1 MRLTSVHLTG
11 HRSVEDLEFEMGPF
25 TVLFGKNN
33 AGKTNIL
40 ETLLGVLIR
49 VKRILFVAPTLTAR
63 RTRRAQWS
71 WNLSRGSRL
80 TTQSSLESRRASAFV
95 AGSPLQGTA

>member
-11 HRSVEDLEFEMGPF
+11 HRSVEDFEFEVGPF

-40 ETLLGVLIR
+40 ETLLGVLDPDSTDL
-49 VKRILFVAPTLTAR
+49 VR
-63 RTRRAQWS
+63 RTHVVHPS
-71 WNLSRGSRL
+71 N
-80 TTQSSLESRRASAFV
+80 
-95 AGSPLQGTA
+95 PQGVFCV